1 MTEETVWVSTAL
13 HEAEPMSFH
22 WLEPEDI
29 SREHMRGGGFPNFR
43 GEVLSVEYF
52 PTALYWKAG
61 HKRKRALP
69 MVFKAEGRPIV
80 REDFA
85 QIWREHDAGA
95 GNIYP
100 VKLFQSNKKTLIE
113 GNYYCLNFGQAKN
126 VIDVEQSNVRT
137 QTGIMFDIHR
147 PQFDAQPR
155 DIVVSAAALGGPDIW
170 VDPDLTDAF
179 FVSEAMRNAF
189 HAAKLDR
196 ALHLT
201 PCSLL
206 P

>member
-13 HEAEPMSFH
+13 HEAELMSFH
-22 WLEPEDI
+22 WLEPENP
-29 SREHMRGGGFPNFR
+29 SSEVLQGGARPNLR
-43 GEVLSVEYF
+43 GESLPAEVF

-69 MVFKAEGRPIV
+69 MVFEGEGWVIV

-85 QIWREHDAGA
+85 EIWRQHDAGA

-100 VKLFQSNKKTLIE
+100 VKLFQNNKKTLIE
-113 GNYYCLNFGQAKN
+113 GSYYCLNFGQAKS
-126 VIDVEQSNVRT
+126 VIDVEQSNVT
-137 QTGIMFDIHR
+137 THKGILVDTHR
-147 PQFDAQPR
+147 PEYDAQPG

-170 VDPDLTDAF
+170 VDPSVRGAF

-201 PCSLL
+201 PCRLL